1 MAEEEDPSP
10 EEEEGPTRT
19 DANALVPIGDPVDGG
34 DEDDPQS
41 LVGRRTMKYFPNPGA
56 WFGGEVTAVH
66 LPDPPNQREILYTVT
81 FEDGDSADFTLAEL
95 QAILRPPDAHPRQLL
110 GSTD

>member
-41 LVGRRTMKYFPNPGA
+41 LVGRRTVMHFSDPGA
-56 WFGGEVTAVH
+56 CSEAKSLRSTRPIR
-66 LPDPPNQREILYTVT
+66 LLI
-81 FEDGDSADFTLAEL
+81 AE
-95 QAILRPPDAHPRQLL
+95 RCTP
-110 GSTD
+110 